1 MLRPEGLWLSA
12 MTWRQ
17 LLSSLCA
24 AVGRFIAARDDLAAA
39 ADKLMCRDWAFSGSF
54 EDFVP
59 LGEKKAGKI

>member
-1 MLRPEGLWLSA
+1 

-17 LLSSLCA
+17 LLSSFCA
-24 AVGRFIAARDDLAAA
+24 AGGRFIAARDDLAAA

-59 LGEKKAGKI
+59 LGEEKTGKI